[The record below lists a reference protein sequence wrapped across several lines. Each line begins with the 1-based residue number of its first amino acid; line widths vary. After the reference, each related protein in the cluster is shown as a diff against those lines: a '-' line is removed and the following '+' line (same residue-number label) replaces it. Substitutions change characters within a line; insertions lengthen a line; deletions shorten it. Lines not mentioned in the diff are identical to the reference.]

1 MSVRPAP
8 LFAPLT
14 ARALVLAVLAMGAV
28 VLLSNVLVQ
37 YPINDWLTWGAFSYP
52 VAFLVSNLINRRFGP
67 GPARR
72 VAWIGFAVAVLLSV
86 WVATPRIAI
95 ASCSAFIVAQLLDI
109 TVFDRLRRN
118 VTWWKAPF
126 VSTLFG
132 STLDTAIFFSIAF
145 STALIWIEPGN
156 DVSWAAGPVPLLGF
170 GTEVPFWV
178 SLAVADWMVKV
189 AVDVIALLPGA
200 ENPTLLPLAG
210 NDDLVALHVVSSET
224 LFWET
229 MEQLKGLGASSILVL
244 PIEKMME

>member
-8 LFAPLT
+8 VFAPLT

-109 TVFDRLRRN
+109 TVFDRLRRGS
-118 VTWWKAPF
+118 WWRAPMVATTCSATVDTTIF
-126 VSTLFG
+126 WSIAFAG
-132 STLDTAIFFSIAF
+132 STLP
-145 STALIWIEPGN
+145 W
-156 DVSWAAGPVPLLGF
+156 VSWAAGDLTVKLAIGACLLA
-170 GTEVPFWV
+170 PFR
-178 SLAVADWMVKV
+178 
-189 AVDVIALLPGA
+189 ALLWKMA
-200 ENPTLLPLAG
+200 PLRTAG
-210 NDDLVALHVVSSET
+210 
-224 LFWET
+224 
-229 MEQLKGLGASSILVL
+229 
-244 PIEKMME
+244 